1 MERRSSQRVDEPTPE
16 QKRLDVWTLAAFTGL
31 LALAGAV
38 SHWLGKVLDPAGPP
52 LLGVEAVAGMG
63 RREEDLS
70 PEELRRWRALQRR
83 LYHESGL
90 GEARARDPSAGPPSS
105 EYERAMADKHG
116 TGASSRAGA
125 PGADEASA
133 TAVPAL
139 RSAFR
144 ARVSAGPRSRRG
156 FAAEAGPDGKPGSHI
171 TPQSTPQDVPPP
183 RVWARDINGQ
193 PNPGL
198 GNVLISYFMIGVGF
212 TVVGLGLYSVADWMS
227 GGTSRT
233 VSANSP
239 LGRALSDPARPH
251 AASPHAAAKPPP
263 STDDWAAASAAAIAQ
278 SSAREAAA
286 RRGEG
291 GQQRS

>member
-90 GEARARDPSAGPPSS
+90 GEAKARDPSAGPP
-105 EYERAMADKHG
+105 G
-116 TGASSRAGA
+116 T
-125 PGADEASA
+125 
-133 TAVPAL
+133 
-139 RSAFR
+139 
-144 ARVSAGPRSRRG
+144 RVSAGPRSRRG